1 MLSQGCRRFGCLFN
15 EWRYQ
20 CALLAGV
27 SSSDDTF
34 YETHSYIC
42 LLIFIRNLWSIALAD
57 DAANPLIVPPLKFS
71 DIPYSRTNAERN
83 YRAFK
88 IQFQFQCPPNIGL
101 FTLKFYVVSDT
112 FVGEEAKI
120 DIAVSCLFFF
130 ILFCSAGS
138 FSFGSDSLILCFN

>member
-15 EWRYQ
+15 EWRYPR
-20 CALLAGV
+20 ALLAGV

-42 LLIFIRNLWSIALAD
+42 LLIFIRNLWCIALAD
-57 DAANPLIVPPLKFS
+57 DALIVPFLKIS

-120 DIAVSCLFFF
+120 DIAVSFFFF
-130 ILFCSAGS
+130 ILFCSADS